1 MNSELRAVI
10 DLLSM
15 LFLDPHTL
23 VLVGLL
29 AAAAWS
35 DCKSHRIPNVLVFGG
50 TVFALGLN
58 WLFPPLEGLGLLWA
72 LKGLLLGLALLLP
85 FYFLRAM
92 GAGDVKLMAMVGAFV
107 GSPSIFYAVLGTF
120 LAGGAMAAAYAL
132 RKGALRATLANVM
145 ALFQVA
151 ALSTACGAKP
161 SLTLDSKDSVGKLPY
176 GVAITVGT
184 IGYLVLK
191 QLGIVW

>member
-1 MNSELRAVI
+1 MNSELGVVFN
-10 DLLSM
+10 LVSM
-15 LFLDPHTL
+15 VFLDPHTA
-23 VLVGLL
+23 VLIGLL
-29 AAAAWS
+29 VVAAWS
-35 DCKSHRIPNVLVFGG
+35 DCRSHRIPNLLVFGG
-50 TVFALGLN
+50 AILGLGLN
-58 WLFPPLEGLGLLWA
+58 WFFPQVPGLGLLWA

-85 FYFLRAM
+85 LYLLRAM

-107 GSPSIFYAVLGTF
+107 GFPSIFYAVLGTF
-120 LAGGAMAAAYAL
+120 LAGGAMAVAYAL
-132 RKGALRATLANVM
+132 SKGALRATLTNVL

-176 GVAITVGT
+176 GVAIAVGT
-184 IGYLVLK
+184 IGYLMLK

>member
-1 MNSELRAVI
+1 MNSELWAVI
-10 DLLSM
+10 DLLSV
-15 LFLDPHTL
+15 LFLDPHTV

-29 AAAAWS
+29 VAAAWS

-50 TVFALGLN
+50 SVFALGLN

-72 LKGLLLGLALLLP
+72 LKGLLLGLVLLLP

>member
-1 MNSELRAVI
+1 MNSELRAVL

-23 VLVGLL
+23 VLMGLL
-29 AAAAWS
+29 VVAAWS

-50 TVFALGLN
+50 TVFALGLH
-58 WLFPPLEGLGLLWA
+58 WLFPPMAGLGLLWA

-85 FYFLRAM
+85 FYLLRAM

-107 GSPSIFYAVLGTF
+107 GFPSIFFAVLGTF
-120 LAGGAMAAAYAL
+120 LAGGAMAIAYAL
-132 RKGALRATLANVM
+132 RKGALRATLTNVL

-151 ALSTACGAKP
+151 ALSTASGARP

-176 GVAITVGT
+176 GVAIAVGTVG
-184 IGYLVLK
+184 YMVLK